1 MKFTIA
7 ILVALLLASN
17 AYWLYREIDKGVTQ
31 SYRSQELF
39 EGANRQIAATVLAS
53 EAVRD
58 KPKREVEVIL
68 KRLFPEEQIFEKDG
82 GLHSAWLTLPLTPQ
96 GRVSG
101 VATDPLAV
109 AQSAPRSRGFVG
121 NEVFWPKQ

>member
-39 EGANRQIAATVLAS
+39 EGANRQIAAMVLAS

-58 KPKREVEVIL
+58 KPKREVEAIL

-82 GLHSAWLTLPLTPQ
+82 VLHSAWLTLPLTPQ

-101 VATDPLAV
+101 VATDPLVV
-109 AQSAPRSRGFVG
+109 AQSAPRARGFVG
-121 NEVFWPKQ
+121 NEVFWPK